1 MWIIIFLA
9 NPIEQNLQ
17 EPAPLSNGAEI
28 SWDNEIV
35 VVVFLNI
42 DWIWG
47 SLWEAKPMLL
57 SQSYCFGVPSAW
69 CRWCTVHTQSALPTL
84 PYITCSYC
92 AVQSLLSLDPVRLCF
107 WARAPDVLAVGL
119 QHMVCRCSWQYH
131 GWAAAHRTLSWHPSS
146 PPSLHLCV
154 VLPNKLPLLCS
165 ALSLQRRQ
173 EHDRQEGWRGKIMSS
188 CVLLRTILIIMDT
201 SNTRNEGKS

>member
-57 SQSYCFGVPSAW
+57 SQAYCFGVPSAW

-92 AVQSLLSLDPVRLCF
+92 AVQTLLSLDPVRLCF

-119 QHMVCRCSWQYH
+119 QHMVA
-131 GWAAAHRTLSWHPSS
+131 GAHDGTTDGQPHTGLYPGT
-146 PPSLHLCV
+146 LHLLRLSTCV
-154 VLPNKLPLLCS
+154 
-165 ALSLQRRQ
+165 
-173 EHDRQEGWRGKIMSS
+173 SS
-188 CVLLRTILIIMDT
+188 CLINCLFSAPLFLSRDG
-201 SNTRNEGKS
+201 RNMTDRRAGGVK

>member
-1 MWIIIFLA
+1 MLIIIFLA
-9 NPIEQNLQ
+9 NRIEQNLQ
-17 EPAPLSNGAEI
+17 EPAPLWKGAEI
-28 SWDNEIV
+28 SWDNGIA

-42 DWIWG
+42 DWIWR

-57 SQSYCFGVPSAW
+57 SRSYCFGVPSAW

-107 WARAPDVLAVGL
+107 GHVRLKFWLWGSSIWL
-119 QHMVCRCSWQYH
+119 QYR
-131 GWAAAHRTLSWHPSS
+131 GWAATHRTLSWHPSS

-154 VLPNKLPLLCS
+154 VLPNKLSLLCS

-173 EHDRQEGWRGKIMSS
+173 ENDRQEGWRGKIMSS
-188 CVLLRTILIIMDT
+188 CVLLCTILIIPDT
-201 SNTRNEGKS
+201 SHARNEGKSCL